1 MIYVLIDKDGVIT
14 GAVDTK
20 HIISFVYDGT
30 SPDYDPR
37 YILKL
42 SWGHNLVVSALDMQ
56 HILSAMKNEDNN
68 VERQKK

>member
-1 MIYVLIDKDGVIT
+1 MIYALSDEHNMFI

-20 HIISFVYDGT
+20 RIIGFIYDGT

-42 SWGHNLVVSALDMQ
+42 DWGHTLMVSALDM
-56 HILSAMKNEDNN
+56 HNILSAMQRE
-68 VERQKK
+68 EGEE